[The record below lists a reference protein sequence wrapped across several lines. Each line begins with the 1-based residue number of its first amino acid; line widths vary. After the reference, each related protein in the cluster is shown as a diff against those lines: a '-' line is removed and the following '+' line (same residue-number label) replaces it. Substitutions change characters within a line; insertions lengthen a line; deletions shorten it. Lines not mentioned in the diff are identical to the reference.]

1 METAL
6 TTIIVGV
13 GVLAI
18 VELLANG
25 TNTNIQSADLTTG
38 VNLAKNIRELS
49 LKLAFLDPNTPT
61 NWGLDAGESANNPAT
76 AGKVPVGAPAGT
88 KPSTNTSRPAV
99 MTGCW

>member
-18 VELLANG
+18 VELLSAG
-25 TNTNIQSADLTTG
+25 TSSNIESTDLTTG

-61 NWGLDAGESANNPAT
+61 LWGRDSGESANNPA
-76 AGKVPVGAPAGT
+76 GF
-88 KPSTNTSRPAV
+88 NDINDLD
-99 MTGCW
+99 GCNYARLDAIHHRSHR